1 MDLPID
7 VLVVNLVRR
16 VDRLVFFK
24 KCFPFRSRTVD
35 AFDGSILS
43 DQLQV
48 NLLSSGQLRMVESL
62 KSWVHNPAPMI
73 PGLFGCW
80 QSHVL
85 IWNELA
91 DSLDESKKYL
101 VLEDDAI
108 PTKDIHLILPK
119 VLNCLP
125 ENFDFAFLGGQ
136 DTPNYTRP
144 QNQFEHS
151 IKVTCSD
158 GGDSTWNRLTSHC
171 LNTTSAY
178 VVTKRGAKSILELI
192 ANHLDNCEPLMALDG
207 FITKSSDTLENYE
220 VATHIFYSPWDSPE
234 SDIRFPDYHDKEA
247 PTYLNRSE

>member
-1 MDLPID
+1 MDLP
-7 VLVVNLVRR
+7 VEALVINLVRR

-24 KCFPFRSRTVD
+24 KSFPFRSRTVD
-35 AFDGSILS
+35 ACDGSILS

-73 PGLFGCW
+73 PGIFGCW
-80 QSHVL
+80 QSHIL

-91 DSLDESKKYL
+91 DSLDQSKKYL

-108 PTKDIHLILPK
+108 PTRDIHLILPK

-125 ENFDFAFLGGQ
+125 EDFDLAFLGGQ

-151 IKVTCSD
+151 IEVPCSD
-158 GGDSTWNRLTSHC
+158 GCDLSWNRLTSAH

-178 VVTKRGAKSILELI
+178 VITKRGARSLLELL
-192 ANHLDNCEPLMALDG
+192 ASHLDNCEPLPPIDH
-207 FITKSSDTLENYE
+207 FIRISSDTLENYE
-220 VATHIFYSPWDSPE
+220 VATHIFNSPWDSPE
-234 SDIRFPDYHDKEA
+234 SDIRFPGFHDKET
-247 PTYLNRSE
+247 PTYLKRSE